1 MERHF
6 SRQEVLRLT
15 GVTSN
20 KLSYLDRT
28 KLVCP
33 NRLEVEGYMR
43 PQVVYTLSQILQIK
57 TIYRLREELSLQ
69 EIRKVLDEL
78 EKQGYEPSLFRMNLL
93 FFNGELYLLEGE
105 SEVNEKI
112 IQLTGK
118 HRGQVI
124 LHRVDPIGD
133 VVEELYR
140 EAQRHHILDFV
151 KRVEGTP
158 IATAH

>member
-33 NRLEVEGYMR
+33 KRIALQGSQR
-43 PQVVYTLSQILQIK
+43 PQVIYTLSQVLQIK

-78 EKQGYEPSLFRMNLL
+78 EKRGYELSLFKMNLL
-93 FFNGELYLLEGE
+93 FFNGELFLLDGE

-118 HRGQVI
+118 YRGQII
-124 LHRVDPIGD
+124 LHKVDPIGNI
-133 VVEELYR
+133 VEELHR
-140 EAQRHHILDFV
+140 EAQKHHILDFE

-158 IATAH
+158 IALT